1 MRGLL
6 RLALAGGV
14 VAGLSYAAYRT
25 LLTEQAR
32 DDLKDGVRGVRDSW
46 DRISDAVGLSP
57 ADAEAERVAAQ
68 EDARLQ
74 WERLG
79 Y

>member
-6 RLALAGGV
+6 RLVLAGGV
-14 VAGLSYAAYRT
+14 VAGLGYAAYRT

-32 DDLKDGVRGVRDSW
+32 DDLTDGVRGVRDSW
-46 DRISDAVGLSP
+46 ERISDAVGLSP